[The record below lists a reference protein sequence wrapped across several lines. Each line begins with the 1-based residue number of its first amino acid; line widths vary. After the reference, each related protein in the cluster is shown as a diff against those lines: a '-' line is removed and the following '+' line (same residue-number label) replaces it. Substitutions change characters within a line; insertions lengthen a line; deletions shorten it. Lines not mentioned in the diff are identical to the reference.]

1 MMQNEQRIRLKRSS
15 PAAREWQVPPGAE
28 GTVICRYRILSDRPI
43 ASDRLDVRFGPRLVV
58 WGAPAAEF
66 ETVAAPPSPPKSH

>member
-1 MMQNEQRIRLKRSS
+1 MGNELKIRLKPTS

-28 GTVICRYRILSDRPI
+28 GTVLCRYRILAARPLAPERI
-43 ASDRLDVRFGPRLVV
+43 DVRFGPRLVV

-66 ETVAAPPSPPKSH
+66 EEVAAAPTPGSLAH